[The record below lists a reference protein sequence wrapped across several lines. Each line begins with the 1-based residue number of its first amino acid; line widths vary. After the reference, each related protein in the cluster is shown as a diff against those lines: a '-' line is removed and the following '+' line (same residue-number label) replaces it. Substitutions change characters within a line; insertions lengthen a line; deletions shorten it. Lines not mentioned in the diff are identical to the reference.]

1 MEFLANE
8 RDRIIKALL
17 WWNILEIECEILMYH
32 CWFVK
37 GTATSQAVY
46 IRKRNTSFA
55 QVILFKYIPE
65 FDYHQVTIH
74 PISHYFDALTNY
86 ITPLQGT
93 SSVPRVFFFFFCRGW
108 TYAKMS
114 YHSRWL
120 KNQNDKNKLIDH
132 YNGEKCSKPTAEH
145 CWWPVMEKYVKRRQ
159 PYPTRNALKVRDK
172 LHKKVRSTIKSA
184 VLKIFPGSYW
194 RRQVW
199 LW

>member
-74 PISHYFDALTNY
+74 PMSHYFDALTNY

-93 SSVPRVFFFFFCRGW
+93 SSVPRVFFCFFLQGLNIRKNVLSVADW
-108 TYAKMS
+108 KIKMIKIN
-114 YHSRWL
+114 L
-120 KNQNDKNKLIDH
+120 LIII
-132 YNGEKCSKPTAEH
+132 
-145 CWWPVMEKYVKRRQ
+145 MEK
-159 PYPTRNALKVRDK
+159 N
-172 LHKKVRSTIKSA
+172 
-184 VLKIFPGSYW
+184 VLNLRLNIVGD
-194 RRQVW
+194 
-199 LW
+199 L

>member
-74 PISHYFDALTNY
+74 PMSHYFDALTNY

-93 SSVPRVFFFFFCRGW
+93 SSVPRVFFFFFLQGLNIRKNVLSVADW
-108 TYAKMS
+108 KIKMIKIN
-114 YHSRWL
+114 L
-120 KNQNDKNKLIDH
+120 LIII
-132 YNGEKCSKPTAEH
+132 
-145 CWWPVMEKYVKRRQ
+145 MEK
-159 PYPTRNALKVRDK
+159 N
-172 LHKKVRSTIKSA
+172 
-184 VLKIFPGSYW
+184 VLNLRLNIVGD
-194 RRQVW
+194 
-199 LW
+199 L

>member
-74 PISHYFDALTNY
+74 PMSHYFDALTNY

-93 SSVPRVFFFFFCRGW
+93 SSVPCVFFCFFFFLQGLNIRKNVLSVADW
-108 TYAKMS
+108 KIKMIKIN
-114 YHSRWL
+114 L
-120 KNQNDKNKLIDH
+120 LIII
-132 YNGEKCSKPTAEH
+132 
-145 CWWPVMEKYVKRRQ
+145 MEK
-159 PYPTRNALKVRDK
+159 N
-172 LHKKVRSTIKSA
+172 
-184 VLKIFPGSYW
+184 VLNLRLNIVGD
-194 RRQVW
+194 
-199 LW
+199 L

>member
-74 PISHYFDALTNY
+74 PMSHYFDALTNY

-93 SSVPRVFFFFFCRGW
+93 SSVPRVFFLFFVFFAGVEHTQKCLLTVADW
-108 TYAKMS
+108 KIKMIKIN
-114 YHSRWL
+114 L
-120 KNQNDKNKLIDH
+120 LIII
-132 YNGEKCSKPTAEH
+132 
-145 CWWPVMEKYVKRRQ
+145 MEK
-159 PYPTRNALKVRDK
+159 N
-172 LHKKVRSTIKSA
+172 
-184 VLKIFPGSYW
+184 VLNLRLNIVGD
-194 RRQVW
+194 
-199 LW
+199 L

>member
-74 PISHYFDALTNY
+74 PMSHYFDALTNY

-93 SSVPRVFFFFFCRGW
+93 SSVPRVFFFFLQGLNIRKNVLSVADW
-108 TYAKMS
+108 KIKMIKIN
-114 YHSRWL
+114 L
-120 KNQNDKNKLIDH
+120 LIII
-132 YNGEKCSKPTAEH
+132 
-145 CWWPVMEKYVKRRQ
+145 MEK
-159 PYPTRNALKVRDK
+159 N
-172 LHKKVRSTIKSA
+172 
-184 VLKIFPGSYW
+184 VLNLRLNIVGD
-194 RRQVW
+194 
-199 LW
+199 L